1 MDVDVEDIRRRVPF
15 QRRKQ
20 FPCSHLGRPLAL
32 YHGKMVTSTHKPYIA
47 QALGDVMRASSKKP
61 EPLENTKAQSD
72 SFDSALSEAT
82 AATVERFFVDGTPES
97 RQNIAPPAEFRQ
109 QAVQREALEMPLT
122 QGPDQFDR
130 TPTIRSDVQN
140 RHFSAF
146 EDPTPKVIAEMEKM
160 GVSAAGVR
168 FERWDEVVANWGGNY
183 TNHLLKVDAGGRSE
197 NFSIELALRSPK
209 VAAVEIMNLMGRTV
223 IS

>member
-1 MDVDVEDIRRRVPF
+1 MPAVSPPSL
-15 QRRKQ
+15 KTSG
-20 FPCSHLGRPLAL
+20 PPLESSQVYVGPPPAPNQ
-32 YHGKMVTSTHKPYIA
+32 GKMVTSTHKPYIA
-47 QALGDVMRASSKKP
+47 QALGDVMRASLKKP
-61 EPLENTKAQSD
+61 ETVESTKTQSG

-82 AATVERFFVDGTPES
+82 AAPVERFFVDGTPES
-97 RQNIAPPAEFRQ
+97 RQIIAPPADSRQ
-109 QAVQREALEMPLT
+109 QAVQREALEMPIT
-122 QGPDQFDR
+122 VGPDQFDR
-130 TPTIRSDVQN
+130 PPTIRSDTQN
-140 RHFSAF
+140 RHFSAL